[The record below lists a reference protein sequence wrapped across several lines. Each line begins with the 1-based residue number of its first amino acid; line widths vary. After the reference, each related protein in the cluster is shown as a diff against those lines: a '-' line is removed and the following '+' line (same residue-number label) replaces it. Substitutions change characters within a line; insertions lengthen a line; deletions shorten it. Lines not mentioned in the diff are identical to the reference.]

1 MPDHKVVQVA
11 VDTAIKITE
20 YINNSI
26 NQSIKMVH
34 FNNKRPELQNIIIK
48 NLKDKNMQI
57 FDGKNFIID
66 KKYNNLYDCYA

>member
-48 NLKDKNMQI
+48 NLS
-57 FDGKNFIID
+57 
-66 KKYNNLYDCYA
+66 LA